1 LEFLK
6 VSGAD
11 VDPCTRKSR
20 YRLSGAGVKRTPAVG
35 RALVTLAVL
44 GVGTLLYFARVAFVP
59 IVLAALFALILSSA
73 VEWLHRCRIPRAL
86 SAILIVAL
94 LLGALGSAANA
105 LVTPAQHW
113 LSSAPRVL
121 QNIERR
127 IRPAEGIVKRLQAVT
142 TQAGALAKPPVPAGA
157 SAAPPPA
164 APLSEADL
172 LSATGATLTSF
183 AACVILTIFLLS
195 GGPPMLARMAASMS
209 ANLHASHALRVIEAI
224 RRELG
229 RYYGTIALINIGL
242 GLATGLAM
250 FGLGLPNPVLWG
262 ALAGLLNFVPYVGS
276 ATTLTVLT
284 IVAFISFDE
293 IPKVLSV
300 AGTYLALAT
309 LEGQVVQPL
318 LVGRRLEL
326 NPILVFLAVWFAGW
340 FWGVA
345 GIIIAI
351 PTLVALK
358 VAAAHSKGASAL
370 LEFLSPVQSTSLQA
384 VRGRIGKV
392 RHRAARSQQVP
403 HPPPHA

>member
-1 LEFLK
+1 MGA
-6 VSGAD
+6 SGAD
-11 VDPCTRKSR
+11 SDLRM
-20 YRLSGAGVKRTPAVG
+20 KRAPGLG
-35 RALVTLAVL
+35 RALLTVAVI
-44 GVGTLLYFARVAFVP
+44 GVGTVLYYARVAFGP
-59 IVLAALFALILSSA
+59 IVLAVLFALILSGA
-73 VEWLHRCRIPRAL
+73 VEWLHRLRIPRAL
-86 SAILIVAL
+86 SAIVIVAL
-94 LLGALGSAANA
+94 LLGAIGSAANA

-142 TQAGALAKPPVPAGA
+142 TQAGALTKAPAPVVAA
-157 SAAPPPA
+157 AAAPTPPI
-164 APLSEADL
+164 SEADL
-172 LSATGATLTSF
+172 LTATGATLTSV

-209 ANLHASHALRVIEAI
+209 ANLQASHALRVIEAI
-224 RRELG
+224 RKELG
-229 RYYGTIALINIGL
+229 RYYGTIALINMGL

-250 FGLGLPNPVLWG
+250 FWLGLPNPVLWG
-262 ALAGLLNFVPYVGS
+262 ALAALLNFVPYVGS
-276 ATTLTVLT
+276 ATTLSVLT
-284 IVAFISFDE
+284 VVAFITFDE

-345 GIIIAI
+345 GIVIAI
-351 PTLVALK
+351 PTMVALK
-358 VAAAHSKGASAL
+358 VAAEHSKGASAL
-370 LEFLSPVQSTSLQA
+370 LEFLGPVQSTSLQA

-392 RHRAARSQQVP
+392 RSRGTRSQEVP
-403 HPPPHA
+403 HPPPHG